1 MKKKSQHIVTKII
14 GKVQIRKYTEEELIE
29 GVKNISPVIIRYI
42 RAKNLGAIRKMIS
55 YYNPGRYLEA
65 EDIIQDGL
73 VILVDK
79 IRHGEFDKR
88 SKINTYFFGICKN
101 ICLKAMRK
109 DQKIQLIYDSEGKMD
124 KDVYL
129 HKEFTDNFSLT
140 NEYDPAELLKMTKN
154 IIKSMEAI
162 CIRLFDLRFGLFN
175 GNYDDF
181 VIGEKK
187 GFTEIAQIMEMSE
200 VNARQK
206 YHRCLTRLCAEYARR
221 KSELIQ

>member
-1 MKKKSQHIVTKII
+1 MKRKSQHIVTKII

-79 IRHGEFDKR
+79 IRLGEFDKR

-101 ICLKAMRK
+101 ICLKAMRQ
-109 DQKIQLIYDSEGKMD
+109 DQKIKLIYNSEGKMD
-124 KDVYL
+124 KDENL
-129 HKEFTDNFSLT
+129 HKDYTYNGFLT
-140 NEYDPAELLKMTKN
+140 NEYDPAELLKMAKN
-154 IIKSMEAI
+154 IIKTMETI
-162 CIRLFDLRFGLFN
+162 CVRIFDLRFGLFS
-175 GNYDDF
+175 GNYNDF
-181 VIGEKK
+181 VIGEKR
-187 GFTEIAQIMEMSE
+187 GFTEIAQLMEMSE

-206 YHRCLTRLCAEYARR
+206 YHRCLTRLLSEYARR
-221 KSELIQ
+221 KSELLQ